1 MIDQPVAEKKLSSE
15 DGTIIVAGPELG
27 HDYAL
32 ARRDEAVVGSYP
44 ISYVPNTQHYH
55 LLRY

>member
-1 MIDQPVAEKKLSSE
+1 MTDQTVAEKKLSSE
-15 DGTIIVAGPELG
+15 DSVTVVAGPELH

-32 ARRDEAVVGSYP
+32 ARRDEALGASYP
-44 ISYVPNTQHYH
+44 ISYVPNTQHYN